1 MWCGLWI
8 MKTNKTYKV
17 RVPAT
22 TANIGSGFD
31 VLGLSLSLYNEVHFT
46 PEENRHFPDFTVTAE
61 GEGVDQIP
69 EGKDNVII
77 QAMAQTARKVG
88 MALPGGHMHLVNRI
102 PFARGL
108 GSSSAAIVSGV
119 YLANLLLGNRLGRRT
134 MLDIAAAMEG
144 HPDNAA
150 PALLGGFVISMM
162 DPDGVTSEK
171 VQISPKWKAVVA
183 IPDFELFT
191 EKARAVLPKVYV
203 REDTVHNV
211 SAVSFLLAAFF
222 QQNPE
227 YLRLGLADRIH
238 VPYRLPL
245 IPGGAEVIA
254 KAEKAGAYGATISGS
269 GPTII
274 AFTDSGRAE
283 AVGDAM
289 REGFASRNIS
299 SRVLVLDFDDRG
311 AHEMA

>member
-1 MWCGLWI
+1 ME
-8 MKTNKTYKV
+8 KTKTYKV

-31 VLGLSLSLYNEVHFT
+31 VLGLSLALYNEVHFT
-46 PEENRHFPDFTVTAE
+46 PDYSRHFPDFTITAE
-61 GEGVDQIP
+61 GEGVNEIP
-69 EGKDNVII
+69 EGKDNMII
-77 QAMAQTARKVG
+77 QAMAQTAKRVG
-88 MALPGGHMHLVNRI
+88 VALPGGYMHLVNRI

-119 YLANLLLGNRLGRRT
+119 YLANLLLGGKLST
-134 MLDIAAAMEG
+134 QDMLDVAAGLEG

-162 DPDGVTSEK
+162 DKNGVTSEK
-171 VQISPKWKAVVA
+171 VKISPAWKAVVA
-183 IPDFELFT
+183 IPDFELLT

-203 REDTVHNV
+203 RDDTVHNV

-245 IPGGAEVIA
+245 IIGGKDVIEEA
-254 KAEKAGAYGATISGS
+254 LAAGAYGVTISGS
-269 GPTII
+269 GPTMI
-274 AFTDSGRAE
+274 AFSDE
-283 AVGDAM
+283 AHADAIGEAM
-289 REGFASRNIS
+289 KKGFAKSQMTSRIK
-299 SRVLVLDFDDRG
+299 VLDFDDLG
-311 AHEMA
+311 AHEME

>member
-1 MWCGLWI
+1 M
-8 MKTNKTYKV
+8 TNKKTYRV
-17 RVPAT
+17 SVPAT

-46 PEENRHFPDFTVTAE
+46 PDPSLHFPDFILTAE
-61 GEGVDQIP
+61 GEGVNEIP
-69 EGKDNVII
+69 EGKDNIII
-77 QAMAQTARKVG
+77 QAMAQTAKKIG
-88 MALPGGHMHLVNRI
+88 KALPGGSMHLVNRI

-119 YLANLLLGNRLGRRT
+119 YLANLILGNRLTRQE
-134 MLDIAAAMEG
+134 MLDIAAGMEG

-162 DPDGVTSEK
+162 DKDGVRSEK
-171 VQISPKWKAVVA
+171 VQISPKWKAIVA
-183 IPDFELFT
+183 IPDFELLT

-203 REDTVHNV
+203 RDDTVHNV

-227 YLRLGLADRIH
+227 YLKLGLADRIH

-245 IPGGAEVIA
+245 IPGGKEVILR
-254 KAEKAGAYGATISGS
+254 AEKAGAYGVTISGS
-269 GPTII
+269 GPTMI
-274 AFTDSGRAE
+274 AFGNEENAE
-283 AVGDAM
+283 AVSRAM
-289 REGFASRNIS
+289 KEGFATEGRKARTEI
-299 SRVLVLDFDDRG
+299 LAFDDLG
-311 AHEMA
+311 AHEIN

>member
-1 MWCGLWI
+1 
-8 MKTNKTYKV
+8 MKINKTYKV
-17 RVPAT
+17 AVPAT

-31 VLGLSLSLYNEVHFT
+31 VLGLSLSLYNEVHFISD
-46 PEENRHFPDFTVTAE
+46 ENRHFPDFTVTAE

-88 MALPGGHMHLVNRI
+88 MALPCGHMHLVNRI

-162 DPDGVTSEK
+162 DHDGVTSEK

-183 IPDFELFT
+183 IPDFELLT

-203 REDTVHNV
+203 REDM

-222 QQNPE
+222 QQNSE
-227 YLRLGLADRIH
+227 YLRLGLTDRIH

-245 IPGGAEVIA
+245 IPGGAEVID

-299 SRVLVLDFDDRG
+299 SRVLVLDFDNRG
-311 AHEMA
+311 AHDME